1 MERRRLLDGWGTAAW
16 RHCILV
22 RWSDRDRPRQRFGRQ
37 EYRQA
42 GKRIYA
48 EKYRQRFE
56 ASYAD
61 QFAAASSWVEAM
73 AIWR

>member
-1 MERRRLLDGWGTAAW
+1 MERRRLLDGWATAALHAFGIPSGT
-16 RHCILV
+16 RVSGV
-22 RWSDRDRPRQRFGRQ
+22 RNIV
-37 EYRQA
+37 QA
-42 GKRIYA
+42 GERIYA